1 METPQLMRPLAVCSL
16 PSRGQSQQYLLGVL
30 KVLAVLYI
38 RPNGLE
44 LGSSLGFNEK
54 KLSFSETEKKAGRV
68 MGFFN
73 QRGSVQPCCR
83 VEGTSEY
90 VSFPPFTFLP
100 FTLLSSPLPCLFSTQ
115 LFI

>member
-68 MGFFN
+68 MGFF
-73 QRGSVQPCCR
+73 QSKGECSA
-83 VEGTSEY
+83 
-90 VSFPPFTFLP
+90 
-100 FTLLSSPLPCLFSTQ
+100 LLSSRGYLRICFFPSIHFLAFHFTFFSIALPF
-115 LFI
+115 